1 MEPKKRDE
9 DPEVIGYG
17 EGSNLGA
24 CVVFLALL
32 GRTQIGNGLGRCGA
46 SLLLMRATCSDP
58 WGAEGQVEPDWIIS
72 KTDGS

>member
-1 MEPKKRDE
+1 MEPKKRGE

-32 GRTQIGNGLGRCGA
+32 GRTQIG
-46 SLLLMRATCSDP
+46 
-58 WGAEGQVEPDWIIS
+58 
-72 KTDGS
+72 